1 MQKRNA
7 PASHEDDQTFGSNTT
22 VTVSDGQAAGTG
34 PVEYTVMPKLTE
46 AHLTELHCSGISD
59 DVINSSG
66 IYTAR
71 NVEALPEPMRWIVSH
86 EDALPALVFPMEEAG
101 VGGTWQVKPATPITF
116 SDGSV
121 AKYVAPSHR
130 SGAIVPTFIERRGI
144 TDATKRIVIVEGTKQ
159 ALAVTSVTDKTTAVF
174 GIPGIMG
181 WMGGDNGPNFAFSQV
196 MGHVVYVI
204 PDADA
209 TSNRCVYD
217 GARRLGEH
225 LEQWGATRVRFVCVP
240 GGKKFGIDDVLGKLP
255 EAQRPEALRSFFSAA
270 IDKPAMKMPKAT
282 ATAAPN
288 PGAPTGRPTISDE
301 VTPTVLWDTVNDAV
315 CSAFG
320 GSILFR
326 QGGKTVEVGA
336 DGRTLHRVTP
346 ESMTVMAAQAIDVI
360 HTTTRSSRV
369 RPLSPTEARSLL
381 IPQFSSSLPEI
392 NGVANCPIVAPGGRV
407 VSTEGY
413 DQETGLLL
421 TFSEDIR
428 GIAVPENPSA
438 DDVRR
443 ALELLDDVF
452 YDFSFKTRNDYTRA
466 LALLLTRVTRPMYNI
481 APMFVVTANVRGA
494 GKNLLAD
501 IISIIA
507 SGAPASMQLLPR
519 GDDEVHKL
527 ILSTLRGGQ
536 TALHLDECSDG
547 ISSPALTSLV
557 TTASYEGRILGE
569 STVGTYTN
577 TATVVALGNN
587 VPVYGDLSRR
597 VLCVEMSV
605 EDEKPELRSSFR
617 YRDLRRYVRENRA
630 QLLVAALTLVT
641 YWVRQGC
648 PRPSTETDPFG
659 SFESWWDA
667 VGGILETAGRPG
679 TEIGVIDQR
688 ISNNPADLCD
698 SFFLEWLDE
707 TFSGPFT
714 ASAVVGELNL
724 VKGDVP
730 LPAGVF
736 KLDEANGWKI
746 GQVLTRLQDRWL
758 NGYVIRDAGLAKRAK
773 KYVIET
779 RGKAGPGPDN
789 GGPSGGGAPTPLAPT
804 SASEQVDPVDPI
816 ASGTGETVVLDL
828 EPGSAADL
836 HVTDNPGFVRL
847 AAYSI
852 NGAEPV
858 TTTDIAGELIPL
870 LEHADM
876 IVGHDIVQFD
886 LPALHRL
893 YGLDAERLV
902 KAGKV
907 HDTLILSRLAAG
919 GDTNLGYSL
928 DAVAARCGVDGK
940 LLRDGKTALKALA
953 KQYRGF
959 AKIPIDNHECVAYA
973 LQDVRANVAVYNT
986 MLPATRDAVSEDYL
1000 RREHEKM
1007 YALSVVESHGV
1018 RVDTAKVEA
1027 FLAEE
1032 AAIKAEIRP
1041 WLVDTVGIPDKGI
1054 SPWASAAG
1062 KRAIAD
1068 YLDRFGVAAPRTA
1081 KGAISTSAKALNQL
1095 AEEHADVSEVV
1106 ELAEKM
1112 EAVLQSSTPAATIK
1126 KYLRDDQ
1133 VFPSIRSNQVTGRL
1147 STTNPGMTVFGSRNE
1162 RLIRQRE
1169 MILPDNTDEVLISVD
1184 LSQIDARCMAAGSG
1198 DTGYAELFA
1207 PDRDAHTEMA
1217 IRVFGDAARRSDAK
1231 RLAHAANYGM
1241 GAKSFAANA
1250 GISEVE
1256 GTSQLDRLYSE
1267 FPVLERFKDGLR
1279 KHAVELGW
1287 VATGFGRRVAVDRA
1301 EAYTQAPA
1309 AYGQGTARD
1318 VFFEGVLNLPKE
1330 VLGMI
1335 RIFVHDEIV
1344 LSVPRD
1350 RAEEIKQA
1358 VMAAFNAVKLPGKDG
1373 VTVPVLSDS
1382 AGPAQSWAGCKD

>member
-7 PASHEDDQTFGSNTT
+7 PASHEDDQTFEFKAT
-22 VTVSDGQAAGTG
+22 VMVSDGQAAGTD
-34 PVEYTVMPKLTE
+34 PVEYAVTPKLTE
-46 AHLTELHCSGISD
+46 AHLTELHRSGISD

-71 NVEALPEPMRWIVSH
+71 NVEALPEPMRWFGSH
-86 EDALPALVFPMEEAG
+86 ENTLPALVFPMEEAG
-101 VGGTWQVKPATPITF
+101 VGETWQVKPATPITF

-159 ALAVTSVTDKTTAVF
+159 ALAVTSVTDETTAVF

-181 WMGGDNGPNFAFSQV
+181 WMGGDNGPNIAFSQV

-209 TSNRCVYD
+209 ASNRHVYD

-225 LEQWGATRVRFVCVP
+225 LEQWGATRVRFVRVP
-240 GGKKFGIDDVLGKLP
+240 GGKKYGIDDVLGELP
-255 EAQRPEALRSFFSAA
+255 EARRPQTLRSFLDAA
-270 IDKPAMKMPKAT
+270 KDKPATKMPKAT
-282 ATAAPN
+282 ATAVPN

-301 VTPTVLWDTVNDAV
+301 VTPTVFWDTVYDAV
-315 CSAFG
+315 CSDFG
-320 GSILFR
+320 GTNLFR
-326 QGGKTVEVGA
+326 QGGTTVEVDA
-336 DGRTLHRVTP
+336 DGHTLHRVTP
-346 ESMTVMAAQAIDVI
+346 ESMTVMAAHAIDVI
-360 HTTTRSSRV
+360 RTTKSSSRV
-369 RPLSPTEARSLL
+369 RSLTSTEARALL
-381 IPQFSSSLPEI
+381 VPRFSRVLPEI
-392 NGVANCPIVAPGGRV
+392 TGVANCPIVAPGGRL

-413 DQETGLLL
+413 DQETGLLV

-428 GIAVPENPSA
+428 GIAVPKSPSA
-438 DDVRR
+438 DDVRH

-452 YDFSFKTRNDYTRA
+452 YDFSFKTGHDYTRA

-501 IISIIA
+501 VISIIA
-507 SGAPASMQLLPR
+507 SGAPASMQLLPQD
-519 GDDEVHKL
+519 DDEVHKL

-605 EDEKPELRSSFR
+605 EDERPELRSSFR
-617 YRDLRRYVRENRA
+617 HRDLRRYVRENRA

-659 SFESWWDA
+659 SFESWWDS

-679 TEIGVIDQR
+679 AEIGVIEQR
-688 ISNNPADLCD
+688 IGNNPADLCD
-698 SFFLEWLDE
+698 SFFVKWLYE
-707 TFSGPFT
+707 TFTDPFT
-714 ASAVVGELNL
+714 ASTVVVELNREM
-724 VKGDVP
+724 DDIP

-736 KLDEANGWKI
+736 KLDEANPWKI
-746 GQVLTRLQDRWL
+746 GQALTRLQDRWL
-758 NGYVIRDAGLAKRAK
+758 NGYVIRAAGLAKRAK
-773 KYVIET
+773 KYVIEK
-779 RGKAGPGPDN
+779 RENAGPDPDN
-789 GGPSGGGAPTPLAPT
+789 GGPGGGDAPTPPAPT
-804 SASEQVDPVDPI
+804 SASEQVNPVEPI
-816 ASGTGETVVLDL
+816 SDGTGETVVFDL
-828 EPGSAADL
+828 ETGSAEHL
-836 HVTDNPGFVRL
+836 HVTDNPDFVRL

-852 NGAEPV
+852 NGAEPM

-876 IVGHDIVQFD
+876 IVGHNVVQFD
-886 LPALHRL
+886 LPALQRL
-893 YGLDAERLV
+893 YGLDVESLIE
-902 KAGKV
+902 AGKV

-919 GDTNLGYSL
+919 GTTKLSYSL

-940 LLRDGKTALKALA
+940 LLRNGETALKALA
-953 KQYRGF
+953 KRYGDF
-959 AKIPIDNHECVAYA
+959 TKIPVDNPEYVAYA

-986 MLPATRDAVSEDYL
+986 MLPAACDAVSEDYL

-1018 RVDTAKVEA
+1018 CVDSAKVEA

-1032 AAIKAEIRP
+1032 AAIKAEIRT
-1041 WLVDTVGIPDKGI
+1041 WLVDTVGISDEGK

-1062 KRAIAD
+1062 KQAIAD

-1081 KGAISTSAKALNQL
+1081 TGAISTSTKALNQL

-1106 ELAEKM
+1106 QLAEKM
-1112 EAVLQSSTPAATIK
+1112 EALLQSSTPAATIK
-1126 KYLRDDQ
+1126 KYLHGDR

-1147 STTNPGMTVFGSRNE
+1147 STTKPGMTVFGSRNE

-1169 MILPDNTDEVLISVD
+1169 MILPDNTDQVLISVD

-1198 DTGYAELFA
+1198 DTKNAELFA
-1207 PDRDAHTEMA
+1207 PGRDAHTEMA

-1241 GAKSFAANA
+1241 GPKSFAANA
-1250 GISEVE
+1250 GISESE
-1256 GTSQLDRLYSE
+1256 AEYQLNRLHSE
-1267 FPVLERFKDGLR
+1267 FPELENFKTYLR
-1279 KHAVELGW
+1279 NHAETLGW

-1301 EAYTQAPA
+1301 KAYTQAPA

-1318 VFFEGVLNLPKE
+1318 VFLEGVLNLTKE
-1330 VLGMI
+1330 ILEMI

-1358 VMAAFNAVKLPGKDG
+1358 VMAAFQAVELPCENSVD
-1373 VTVPVLSDS
+1373 VPVLSDS
-1382 AGPAQSWAGCKD
+1382 AGPAETWAGCKD